1 MRANGCEA
9 RAGGSEAR
17 AHAGRGKGVRGRK
30 EGREGAV
37 ARDGGR
43 GAHYESPTKS
53 SP

>member
-17 AHAGRGKGVRGRK
+17 AHAGTGKGVRAEGVGRVVARG
-30 EGREGAV
+30 EGAGRE
-37 ARDGGR
+37 
-43 GAHYESPTKS
+43 AHYESPTKS